1 MEQMQ
6 AGQCRVG
13 MVRTN
18 CYGLMNKQTKEM
30 ILIDPGDSPEII
42 VAMVDQMQG
51 KPVAV
56 FLTHGHFD
64 HILAVKEI
72 KEKYGIPVYA
82 GKEEADVLAE
92 VSLNKTDVMRRPIS
106 VYPDVLVDDLE
117 ELTMAGFSV
126 QVLHTPGHTKGS
138 VCYYFPEEKLLVSGD
153 TLFRESVGRTDL
165 PTGNTGQIT
174 ESVRRLIQMLPE
186 DVDVLPGHESATT
199 IGHEKRYNP
208 FV

>member
-1 MEQMQ
+1 MEWMK

-13 MVRTN
+13 MVQTN
-18 CYGLMNKQTKEM
+18 CYGLMHTQTNEM

-42 VAMVDQMQG
+42 EAMVKQMQG
-51 KPVAV
+51 KPAAV

-64 HILAVKEI
+64 HILAVEAVKEM
-72 KEKYGIPVYA
+72 YQIPVYA
-82 GKEEADVLAE
+82 GREEADVLAQ
-92 VSLNKTDVMRRPIS
+92 VSLNKTDVMRRPTSIS
-106 VYPDVLVDDLE
+106 ADILLDDLE
-117 ELTMAGFSV
+117 ELNVAGFSV
-126 QVLHTPGHTKGS
+126 QVIHTPGHTKGS
-138 VCYYFPEEKLLVSGD
+138 VCYYFPEEKVLASGD

-174 ESVRRLIQMLPE
+174 ASVRRLIQMLPE

>member
-1 MEQMQ
+1 MEQMK

-13 MVRTN
+13 MVQTN
-18 CYGLMNKQTKEM
+18 CYGLMNIQTREM
-30 ILIDPGDSPEII
+30 ILVDPGDSPETIEK
-42 VAMVDQMQG
+42 MVEQMQG

-64 HILAVKEI
+64 HILAVEAV
-72 KEKYGIPVYA
+72 KEKYRIPVYA
-82 GKEEADVLAE
+82 GREEADVLAE
-92 VSLNKTDVMRRPIS
+92 VSLNKTDVMRRPTS
-106 VYPDVLVDDLE
+106 VQADVLVDDLQE
-117 ELTMAGFSV
+117 FTMAGFSV
-126 QVLHTPGHTKGS
+126 QVIHTPGHTKGS

-165 PTGNTGQIT
+165 PTGNTAQIRD
-174 ESVRRLIQMLPE
+174 SVRRLIQMLPE
-186 DVDVLPGHESATT
+186 ETDVLPGHESATT

>member
-13 MVRTN
+13 MVQTN

-30 ILIDPGDSPEII
+30 ILIDPGDSPETI
-42 VAMVDQMQG
+42 VAMVDRMQG

-82 GKEEADVLAE
+82 GREEADVLAE
-92 VSLNKTDVMRRPIS
+92 VSLNKTDVMHRPIS

-165 PTGNTGQIT
+165 PTGNTGQII
-174 ESVRRLIQMLPE
+174 ESVRRLIQMIPE

>member
-1 MEQMQ
+1 
-6 AGQCRVG
+6 
-13 MVRTN
+13 
-18 CYGLMNKQTKEM
+18 M
-30 ILIDPGDSPEII
+30 ILIDPGDSPETIE
-42 VAMVDQMQG
+42 AMVDQMQG

-64 HILAVKEI
+64 HILAVEAV
-72 KEKYGIPVYA
+72 KEKYGVPVYA
-82 GKEEADVLAE
+82 GREEADVLAE
-92 VSLNKTDVMRRPIS
+92 VSLNKTDAMRRPLS
-106 VYPDVLVDDLE
+106 VYPDVLVDDLQTF
-117 ELTMAGFSV
+117 TMAGFSV

-165 PTGNTGQIT
+165 PTGNTGQII
-174 ESVRRLIQMLPE
+174 ESVRRLIQTLPE

>member
-1 MEQMQ
+1 MEQMKV
-6 AGQCRVG
+6 GQCRVG
-13 MVRTN
+13 MVMTN
-18 CYGLMNKQTKEM
+18 CYGLMNIQTKEM
-30 ILIDPGDSPEII
+30 ILVDPGDSPETIEK
-42 VAMVDQMQG
+42 MVEQMQG

-64 HILAVKEI
+64 HILAVEAI
-72 KEKYGIPVYA
+72 KETYQIPVYA
-82 GKEEADVLAE
+82 GREEEEVLAE
-92 VSLNKTDVMRRPIS
+92 VSLNKTDAMRRPTSIH
-106 VYPDVLVDDLE
+106 PDVLVDDLE
-117 ELTMAGFSV
+117 EFTMAGFSV
-126 QVLHTPGHTKGS
+126 QVIHTPGHTKGS

-174 ESVRRLIQMLPE
+174 NSVRRLIQMLPE

>member
-30 ILIDPGDSPEII
+30 ILIDPGDSPETI

-72 KEKYGIPVYA
+72 KEKYGIPIYA

-165 PTGNTGQIT
+165 PTGNTGQII
-174 ESVRRLIQMLPE
+174 ESVRRLIQMIPE